1 MSTAFRGVRADARNE
16 IERKI
21 ASDDLA
27 GLLTKTG
34 EIHGHYCISSSLG
47 VMAAHH
53 AMKELGIERV
63 EELGQVYAIVE
74 TNNCFSDGVQVV
86 TGCTFGNKSL
96 IYRDYGKT
104 VLTLLKGDGKGI
116 RVATKTK
123 SGEALKNRN
132 QEFVKLH
139 HKVVTKSEGTDE
151 DKEHLLELTKNHF
164 FDVLSIPAEEIFNIE
179 RVEIDTP
186 AKPSLNINSHV
197 CTKCGEKVVVTKA
210 VRKDEKMFCLPCAG
224 AEYYQLDWSGI
235 SVGEREIGHYI
246 MDNKKVD

>member
-1 MSTAFRGVRADARNE
+1 LSAAFRGVRADARNE

-34 EIHGHYCISSSLG
+34 EIHGHYCVGSALG

-53 AMKELGIERV
+53 AMKELGVGKV
-63 EELGQVYAIVE
+63 EELGQVFAIVE

-86 TGCTFGNKSL
+86 TGCTFGNKTL

-104 VLTLLKGDGKGI
+104 VLTLLKRDGKGI
-116 RVATKTK
+116 RVARKPE

-139 HKVVTKSEGTDE
+139 HKVVTKGEGTDE
-151 DKEHLLELTKNHF
+151 DEKHLLELTKKHCY
-164 FDVLSIPAEEIFNIE
+164 DVLSIPAEEIFKIE
-179 RVEIDTP
+179 RVEVDTP
-186 AKPSLNINSHV
+186 ARPSRNINSHV
-197 CTKCGEKVVVTKA
+197 CTKCGEKVVETRT

-235 SVGEREIGHYI
+235 SVSAREIGHYI
-246 MDNKKVD
+246 MDNIRMD